1 MKYKSISS
9 LSIKKQESGIGM
21 YFLFLCR
28 MNNCIKIMVYNERR
42 DMKTVKKQVK
52 TFFNEQP
59 VNWKMGMIY
68 FLSKNTKLKDKM

>member
-1 MKYKSISS
+1 
-9 LSIKKQESGIGM
+9 
-21 YFLFLCR
+21 
-28 MNNCIKIMVYNERR
+28 MVYNERR